1 MGPSRLKGLI
11 LVGLSTI
18 VVLALYRTWPAGAG
32 SAADRPGTTGTAGS
46 AAPEQPL
53 AAADLRLE
61 ALTAARD
68 EPGAVRR
75 NLFQFDEPAP
85 SAPSEPAAIRQAA
98 DTAVPRPPLPTV
110 APIPLKFIGIVEAP
124 ERSLVIAVLSDERGV
139 YHGRE
144 GETVEGRYRIWRIS
158 AESVEVSHLDGSG
171 RQTIRLSGS

>member
-1 MGPSRLKGLI
+1 L
-11 LVGLSTI
+11 
-18 VVLALYRTWPAGAG
+18 AG
-32 SAADRPGTTGTAGS
+32 STT
-46 AAPEQPL
+46 PEQPV
-53 AAADLRLE
+53 AGADLRLE
-61 ALTAARD
+61 ALAAAR
-68 EPGAVRR
+68 EKPGMVSR
-75 NLFQFDEPAP
+75 NLFQFEEPAP
-85 SAPSEPAAIRQAA
+85 AAGPGPAVVQPEITAA
-98 DTAVPRPPLPTV
+98 ASRPPQPTV

>member
-1 MGPSRLKGLI
+1 MGSRHLKGLL
-11 LVGLSTI
+11 LVGLATV

-32 SAADRPGTTGTAGS
+32 AAAATPGTAGS
-46 AAPEQPL
+46 AGSAKPEQPL
-53 AAADLRLE
+53 AGADVRLE
-61 ALTAARD
+61 ALAAAR
-68 EPGAVRR
+68 EKPGAVRR
-75 NLFQFDEPAP
+75 NLFQFEEPVPAASPAP
-85 SAPSEPAAIRQAA
+85 AVAQPETAAAA
-98 DTAVPRPPLPTV
+98 TRPLQPTA

-124 ERSLVIAVLSDERGV
+124 ERSLVIAVLSDDRGV